1 MSELCRFRG
10 IVIIMN
16 FREHPPPHFHAV
28 YAEFNA
34 AIDIYTIE
42 ILSGSLP
49 RRIERLVLEWATARQ
64 TELVNAWALASRL
77 ENPGKIAP
85 LD

>member
-16 FREHPPPHFHAV
+16 FREYPPPHFHAV
-28 YAEFNA
+28 YAA
-34 AIDIYTIE
+34 TDIYTLE

-64 TELVNAWALASRL
+64 TDLFNSWALASRL